1 MTLQF
6 IHDNRGNTT
15 GVFISIEEWQSLKTK
30 YADLQ
35 KDMSQKTLAEIA
47 SVNLKSLSRYEL
59 GTSIPPADIIKK
71 LADAL
76 KVSTDTL
83 LSDEKINIQD
93 KDLLRK
99 FEVIQDMKGETK
111 KTVLNLI
118 DLAIRDFK
126 AKQVY
131 ASQNK

>member
-1 MTLQF
+1 MT
-6 IHDNRGNTT
+6 
-15 GVFISIEEWQSLKTK
+15 ISERIRLTRQ
-30 YADLQ
+30 Q
-35 KDMSQKTLAEIA
+35 KDMSQKALAQVA
-47 SVNLKSLSRYEL
+47 GVNLKSLSRYEL
-59 GTSIPPADIIKK
+59 GTSIPPADVIKK

-93 KDLLRK
+93 KELLRK
-99 FEVIQDMKGETK
+99 FEIIQDMKGETK

-126 AKQVY
+126 ARQAY
-131 ASQNK
+131 AS